1 MMKSILPFK
10 YGKPSE
16 IAAACIH
23 FITSLRVISNYNPN
37 RFQQF
42 YEKLNVS
49 LQALKTTK
57 KLKNIKDYVRQV
69 DCGL

>member
-1 MMKSILPFK
+1 MKSILPFK

-16 IAAACIH
+16 IAAARIH
-23 FITSLRVISNYNPN
+23 FITSLRVISNYNPK

-42 YEKLNVS
+42 YEKLTVN

-57 KLKNIKDYVRQV
+57 N
-69 DCGL
+69 

>member
-16 IAAACIH
+16 IAAARIH
-23 FITSLRVISNYNPN
+23 FITSLRVISNYNPK

-42 YEKLNVS
+42 YEKSTAN

-57 KLKNIKDYVRQV
+57 N
-69 DCGL
+69 